1 MEKSEDITVI
11 IIFPANVFYG
21 STGQIFTPGAL
32 GCLMTG
38 KIIFLNG
45 KCIIGTLGDLGYIG
59 KAVGNYLFLTAV
71 VCGLFGLKRHRN
83 WTICSPI
90 QPFISLLFYR
100 FWNDIIF
107 QPTVTS
113 ILYADLHHSHP
124 TTFPARK
131 DQSHFFPISLC
142 LFSVTCHPLQHPTS
156 FLTLWH
162 YITNCWH
169 HLTSVLKPCGQGRT
183 ENPLAISSASVLKKN
198 VTSYI
203 CGQIHIPIKYSD
215 AKLPGSSS

>member
-100 FWNDIIF
+100 F
-107 QPTVTS
+107 
-113 ILYADLHHSHP
+113 
-124 TTFPARK
+124 
-131 DQSHFFPISLC
+131 
-142 LFSVTCHPLQHPTS
+142 
-156 FLTLWH
+156 
-162 YITNCWH
+162 
-169 HLTSVLKPCGQGRT
+169 
-183 ENPLAISSASVLKKN
+183 
-198 VTSYI
+198 
-203 CGQIHIPIKYSD
+203 
-215 AKLPGSSS
+215 

>member
-1 MEKSEDITVI
+1 MHCDALNSLHIILMGINSFLQWFYGLYGFIFNYYFLWILVNGCSVEKSEDITVI

-32 GCLMTG
+32 GCLMMG

-59 KAVGNYLFLTAV
+59 KAVRNDLFLTAI

-100 FWNDIIF
+100 FWNDITF

-131 DQSHFFPISLC
+131 DQSYFFPHFFVSLFC
-142 LFSVTCHPLQHPTS
+142 NTPPPSTS
-156 FLTLWH
+156 HFLPYTLTL
-162 YITNCWH
+162 H
-169 HLTSVLKPCGQGRT
+169 H
-183 ENPLAISSASVLKKN
+183 
-198 VTSYI
+198 
-203 CGQIHIPIKYSD
+203 
-215 AKLPGSSS
+215 